1 MLRRFVVL
9 MAAALPLAAADNV
22 RVVEEIAAKVNG
34 DIVTRGELE
43 ETLRDFEK
51 AARADGVTGAKL
63 QETLKTAQRDALRER
78 IDELLLVQ
86 KAKDTPNINVDGDV
100 ARFVAQIQT
109 QNRLTDADKL
119 AAWVQENMGITLEE
133 LKQRKKDE
141 LLAQRIVT
149 QEVASRVIIPDAE
162 LRKYYDEHKTEF
174 VREEQVYLSQ
184 ILVSTDGKTPQQV
197 DEAEK
202 RAKDLVSRARAGEKF
217 AELAQANS
225 DDTDTAK
232 NGGFL
237 PGGYKRTDLRPE
249 IAAVVFNQKKGYVCD
264 PLKIAKPAGFLIL
277 KIEERY
283 AAGQASF
290 EEVKE
295 QIQQYLA
302 GPKVEPKLREYLT
315 QLRLDAFLEIKEG
328 YVDSGAAPG
337 KDTSWHDVAEIKPQT
352 TTKEETA
359 ARRKKHLLGVIPYGR
374 VGPPTPTG
382 GAAARPGQAAP
393 PPAQNPPD
401 AAAPVQK

>member
-1 MLRRFVVL
+1 
-9 MAAALPLAAADNV
+9 MAAALPLAAADNI

-43 ETLRDFEK
+43 EALRDFEK
-51 AARADGVTGAKL
+51 EARAAGITGAKL
-63 QETLKTAQRDALRER
+63 QETLKTAQQDALRER

-100 ARFVAQIQT
+100 ARFLAQIQT
-109 QNRLTDADKL
+109 QHRLTDADKL
-119 AAWVQENMGITLEE
+119 AAWVQDNMGVTIEE
-133 LKQRKKDE
+133 LKQRKKNE
-141 LLAQRIVT
+141 FLAQRIVS
-149 QEVASRVIIPDAE
+149 QEVSSRVIIPDAD
-162 LRKYYDEHKTEF
+162 LRKYYDDHKSEF

-184 ILVSTDGKTPQQV
+184 ILVSTEGKTPQQLA
-197 DEAEK
+197 EAEK

-217 AELAQANS
+217 AELAEANS
-225 DDTDTAK
+225 DDTETSK

-237 PGGYKRTDLRPE
+237 PGGYKKTDLRKE
-249 IAAVVFNQKKGYVCD
+249 IADMVFVQKKGYVCD
-264 PLKIAKPAGFLIL
+264 PVKIATPPGFLIL

-283 AAGQASF
+283 EAGQASF

-295 QIQQYLA
+295 QIQQFLA

-315 QLRLDAFLEIKEG
+315 QLRLDAYLEIKEG

-359 ARRKKHLLGVIPYGR
+359 ARRKKHFLGVIPYGR

-382 GAAARPGQAAP
+382 GAAAQPGQAA

>member
-1 MLRRFVVL
+1 
-9 MAAALPLAAADNV
+9 MAAALPLAAADNI

-43 ETLRDFEK
+43 EALRDFEK
-51 AARADGVTGAKL
+51 EARAAGITGAKL
-63 QETLKTAQRDALRER
+63 QETLKTAQQDALRER

-100 ARFVAQIQT
+100 ARFLAQIQT
-109 QNRLTDADKL
+109 QHRLTDADKL
-119 AAWVQENMGITLEE
+119 AAWVQDNMGVTIEE
-133 LKQRKKDE
+133 LKQRKKNE
-141 LLAQRIVT
+141 FLAQRIVS
-149 QEVASRVIIPDAE
+149 QEVSSRVIIPDAD
-162 LRKYYDEHKTEF
+162 LRKYYDDHKSEF

-184 ILVSTDGKTPQQV
+184 ILVSTEGKTPQQLA
-197 DEAEK
+197 EAEK

-225 DDTDTAK
+225 DDTETAK

-237 PGGYKRTDLRPE
+237 PGGYKKTDLRKE
-249 IAAVVFNQKKGYVCD
+249 IADMVFVQKKGYVCD
-264 PLKIAKPAGFLIL
+264 PVKIATPPGFLIL

-283 AAGQASF
+283 EAGQASF

-295 QIQQYLA
+295 QIQQFLA

-315 QLRLDAFLEIKEG
+315 QLRLDAYLEIKEG

-359 ARRKKHLLGVIPYGR
+359 ARRKKHFLGVIPYGR

-382 GAAARPGQAAP
+382 GAAAQPGQAA